1 LFLDRSKEKD
11 NRVRLMRALE
21 VKLSSGTSILEF
33 REGAKKKRD
42 FEIRKIGIEWPRD
55 ILYTRIN
62 KRVDDMMEAGLLDE
76 AQALYPY
83 RHLKALQTVGYQE
96 LFEHFDGYYSLAEA
110 IEKIRQHTRNYAK
123 RQMTWFR
130 KDKEI
135 EWMSMDK
142 A

>member
-1 LFLDRSKEKD
+1 
-11 NRVRLMRALE
+11 
-21 VKLSSGTSILEF
+21 
-33 REGAKKKRD
+33 
-42 FEIRKIGIEWPRD
+42 
-55 ILYTRIN
+55 
-62 KRVDDMMEAGLLDE
+62 MMEAGLLDE

-96 LFEHFDGYYSLAEA
+96 LFEHFDGNYSLAEA
-110 IEKIRQHTRNYAK
+110 VEKIRQHTRNYAK

-130 KDKEI
+130 KDKGI